1 MLKRLKSSKGDITYI
16 DIADKL
22 SILKNNL
29 GVKLIYILG
38 RIAMNGKL
46 KAKF

>member
-1 MLKRLKSSKGDITYI
+1 MEEFNVKLKVIVLKRLKSSKGDITYI

-29 GVKLIYILG
+29 GVKLIYI
-38 RIAMNGKL
+38 
-46 KAKF
+46 